1 MNDACTTVSLP
12 TEMLINNISRSLF
25 ATANDELRP
34 VMNGIYFD
42 LTADALA
49 IVALSLIH
57 ISKQSTQA
65 GGFEQDRFHR
75 LECGKE
81 C

>member
-1 MNDACTTVSLP
+1 MLAPPFLSP

-49 IVALSLIH
+49 IVASAWSQTGSSKNFTIKSESLLQH
-57 ISKQSTQA
+57 STCLRSQ
-65 GGFEQDRFHR
+65 
-75 LECGKE
+75 LLC
-81 C
+81 